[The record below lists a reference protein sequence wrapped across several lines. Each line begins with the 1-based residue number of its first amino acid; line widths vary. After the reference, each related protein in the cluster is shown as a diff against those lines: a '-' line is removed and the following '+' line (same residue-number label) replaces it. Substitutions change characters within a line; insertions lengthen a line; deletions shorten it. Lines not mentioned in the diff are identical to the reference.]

1 MRFYGF
7 EERFVTDAKMAEL
20 SGAKAH
26 ILIRKFK
33 RAFLA
38 NRLSAARLGVFL
50 LPLLTML
57 VPTGKAVLSLPFFKE
72 EIPVSALGI
81 YNIFSSGTL
90 SFIGSMTSSEYFG
103 NAFSALQLSIFA
115 FAAAAVC
122 AVLILLCTILC
133 FISIKNMA
141 RLLCAFSVLGTVC
154 SVASTVLVNN
164 FATAS
169 KAVSAEILSG
179 STSLGC
185 IVAALAFAVVFTLNL
200 LVAKRGLPVEYD
212 EGALER
218 AEIAKKVKSGEIKLE
233 DLPQPIVETAETRA
247 IEAEIEKERQKYT
260 DKHADKEVTA
270 DA

>member
-141 RLLCAFSVLGTVC
+141 RILCALSVIGTAA
-154 SVASTVLVNN
+154 SIASTV
-164 FATAS
+164 FAGSFSSLAQGLQNGVLS
-169 KAVSAEILSG
+169 GAVSF
-179 STSLGC
+179 GC
-185 IVAALAFAVVFTLNL
+185 VIASAAFAAVFVLNF

-218 AEIAKKVKSGEIKLE
+218 AEIAKKVKRGELKLE
-233 DLPQPIVETAETRA
+233 ELPQPIVETAETRA
-247 IEAEIEKERQKYT
+247 IDEEIKKERARYAEQQREKEAAAQ
-260 DKHADKEVTA
+260 
-270 DA
+270 